1 MYDRERTQGLV
12 DEARRLTAALKVETR
27 EIGEVI
33 ERAFDDKELRAVSR
47 GRDPIESAPRRSRWW
62 FWR

>member
-27 EIGEVI
+27 EIGRVI
-33 ERAFDDKELRAVSR
+33 ERAFDNEKLHAVSH
-47 GRDPIESAPRRSRWW
+47 GHDQIVSAPRRPRWW

>member
-12 DEARRLTAALKVETR
+12 DEARRLTAALKTETR
-27 EIGEVI
+27 EIGRVI
-33 ERAFDDKELRAVSR
+33 ERAFDDEGLGAVSR
-47 GRDPIESAPRRSRWW
+47 GHDPIESAPRRSRWW